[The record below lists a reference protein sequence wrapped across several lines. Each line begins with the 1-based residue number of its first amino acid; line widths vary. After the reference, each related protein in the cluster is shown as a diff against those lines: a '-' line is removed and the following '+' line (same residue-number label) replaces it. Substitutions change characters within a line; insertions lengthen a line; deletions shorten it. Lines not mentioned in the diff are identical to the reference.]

1 MNNLTM
7 KLQEKTDYVGAA
19 PSAVMMKTMGFLMKA
34 VCLALEE
41 MILNEQGL
49 CSGQL
54 KKVNYVKISSHC
66 EH

>member
-1 MNNLTM
+1 MNN
-7 KLQEKTDYVGAA
+7 D
-19 PSAVMMKTMGFLMKA
+19 AVMMKTVWFLMKA
-34 VCLALEE
+34 VCLDLEE